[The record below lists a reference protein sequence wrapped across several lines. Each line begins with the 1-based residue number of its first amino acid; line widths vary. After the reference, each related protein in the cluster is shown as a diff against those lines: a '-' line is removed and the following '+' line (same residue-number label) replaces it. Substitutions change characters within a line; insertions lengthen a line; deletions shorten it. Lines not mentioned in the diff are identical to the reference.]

1 VAAFHW
7 LYLCT
12 YLVSWD
18 GHVRMAGK
26 WCDLSERGLGI
37 GGSGVWGLQCGDFYG
52 WWGFSSALKILFG
65 DMDWSS
71 FRWLFLEN
79 SA

>member
-1 VAAFHW
+1 MACFHW

-12 YLVSWD
+12 CLVSWD
-18 GHVRMAGK
+18 GRVKVAGK
-26 WCDLSERGLGI
+26 WCDLSERGLVI
-37 GGSGVWGLQCGDFYG
+37 GGSVVGGLRCGDFYG
-52 WWGFSSALKILFG
+52 WWSFSSASKILFG
-65 DMDWSS
+65 DMDCSS

>member
-1 VAAFHW
+1 MAAFHW

-18 GHVRMAGK
+18 GCVRVAGK

-37 GGSGVWGLQCGDFYG
+37 GGSGVCVWVGGLRCGDFYG
-52 WWGFSSALKILFG
+52 CASKILFG
-65 DMDWSS
+65 DMDCLS
-71 FRWLFLEN
+71 FKWWFLEN